1 MPSYEDELQ
10 ELQEF
15 LLINLNFHKE
25 RKLLSQAFLCPQK
38 GIFLHFYEICEN
50 MVD

>member
-38 GIFLHFYEICEN
+38 GIFFTFL
-50 MVD
+50 